1 MRRLATRAIFVFV
14 LVLWP
19 AGLCVSAQDAPL
31 EEFHYGIAPG
41 SDLTAL
47 ARRGRVLGSKNFTF
61 TDEASGERRLSGYGE
76 YHAVY
81 PATVED
87 LLSVLLDIPA
97 YPDVL
102 PMILEASLL
111 ETRGNHYVSRV
122 SSGISLPGFKQIYTV
137 TSEAV
142 VERFPDGSVGLRSF
156 LLHCEDEKLYE
167 HYLSWYLEPVRINGQ
182 AMTYVRYFNR
192 PGIRKPFPGLI
203 VLIRLFADGNL
214 RDQVESLAKEAL
226 RRSAD

>member
-1 MRRLATRAIFVFV
+1 MVLLLVFV
-14 LVLWP
+14 SSVLF
-19 AGLCVSAQDAPL
+19 AGAQEASL
-31 EEFHYGIAPG
+31 EEFQYGIAPG
-41 SDLTAL
+41 SDLEAL
-47 ARRGRVLGSKNFTF
+47 ARRGRVLGSKNFMF

-81 PATVED
+81 PATVDD

-102 PMILEASLL
+102 PMILESSLL

-137 TSEAV
+137 TSEAI
-142 VERFPDGSVGLRSF
+142 VERFPDGSIGLRSF
-156 LLHCEDEKLYE
+156 LLYCEDDKLYE
-167 HYLSWYLEPVRINGQ
+167 HYLSWYLEPVRVNDQ

-203 VLIRLFADGNL
+203 IIIRLFADSNL